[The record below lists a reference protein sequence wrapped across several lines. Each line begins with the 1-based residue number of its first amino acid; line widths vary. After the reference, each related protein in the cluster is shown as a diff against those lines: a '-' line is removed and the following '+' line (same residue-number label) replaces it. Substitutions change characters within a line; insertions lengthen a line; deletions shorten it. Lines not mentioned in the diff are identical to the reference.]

1 MGKIMQSDTFHGQT
15 MLLSWRHYHS
25 NTAVNTLYDTGM
37 TTAFPYAYST
47 IVPPFKG
54 CVSKVTIVN
63 NPYSSYNTGPTS
75 SSATLYVYIN
85 GELSQSQT
93 LSYDN
98 NAGEVVSFDFQDA
111 AKFNAN
117 DKIVLRFE
125 ANGFW
130 RYINSGILL
139 TQLV

>member
-25 NTAVNTLYDTGM
+25 NTSVNTLYDTGM

-47 IVPPFKG
+47 ITPPFKG
-54 CVSKVTIVN
+54 CVNKVNIVN
-63 NPYSSYNTGPTS
+63 NPYSSYNTGPLG

-98 NAGEVVSFDFQDA
+98 NAGEVVSFDFQDE